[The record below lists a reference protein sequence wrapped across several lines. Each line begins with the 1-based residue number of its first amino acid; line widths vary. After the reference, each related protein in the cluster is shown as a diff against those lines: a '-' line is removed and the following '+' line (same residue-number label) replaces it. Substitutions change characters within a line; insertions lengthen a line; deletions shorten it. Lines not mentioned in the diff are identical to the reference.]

1 MCVDDQDCLWV
12 AHYGG
17 GKVLRLSPQGELLQ
31 AVRLPRGCRPTSVAY
46 SAAQQALYITEA
58 EFGLLY
64 KAGLKPRSAKD
75 QTG

>member
-17 GKVLRLSPQGELLQ
+17 GKVQQLSPQGELLQ
-31 AVRLPRGCRPTSVAY
+31 AIRLPRGRKPTSVAHC
-46 SAAQQALYITEA
+46 AAQQALYITEA

-64 KAGLKPRSAKD
+64 KVHHLRRS
-75 QTG
+75 G